1 MGVDDA
7 VDGLGSGDGVQ
18 GRKHEMPRFRRFEG
32 EGNGFE
38 IAHFAHEDDIGVLAQ
53 CGAQR
58 RAERAGIAPYL
69 ALVHEAAL
77 GLMHEFDGVF
87 NGNDMVAALGI
98 GVVHER
104 GQRGG
109 LAAPGGAGHKHE
121 ALGQQGQLAQHDRK
135 PQLLNRADLL
145 WDFAEHR
152 RNAAVLP
159 EKVGTVTRQP
169 RNFIGEVQIARLLE
183 CLHAIHGN
191 HFTQYGQKFLGRNNR
206 SVHPCEVP
214 VDPQERRIARRKVQ
228 IRTVIGVQQMK
239 KIVYFCHA

>member
-1 MGVDDA
+1 
-7 VDGLGSGDGVQ
+7 
-18 GRKHEMPRFRRFEG
+18 
-32 EGNGFE
+32 
-38 IAHFAHEDDIGVLAQ
+38 
-53 CGAQR
+53 
-58 RAERAGIAPYL
+58 
-69 ALVHEAAL
+69 
-77 GLMHEFDGVF
+77 MHEFDGVF

-98 GVVHER
+98 GVVHKR

-135 PQLLNRADLL
+135 PQLLNRADSLR
-145 WDFAEHR
+145 DFAEHR
-152 RNAAVLP
+152 GNAAVLP

-183 CLHAIHGN
+183 RLHALHGN